1 MPIADPLTPI
11 RDACDLDMVEEV
23 SLSII
28 MNAPGT
34 YGPLNPRLLFAM
46 MTLVAEETM
55 GRE

>member
-1 MPIADPLTPI
+1 
-11 RDACDLDMVEEV
+11 MVEEV